1 MRGGMISFLICSLVA
16 YVLFG
21 GVLFGCQRSLLYR
34 PNQTIPDPAEFGL
47 DGISVERIE
56 SDGGHRLLAWWRT
69 PASPEKP
76 VILYFHGNAGH
87 LGHRSDKVR
96 PYLARGYGL
105 LLVTYRYNAG
115 AGGSPSEAGLYAD
128 GRAAMA
134 YARRKGIAS
143 DRIIIYGESLGTAVA
158 VTTAAQHDV
167 GAVVL
172 EAPYTSIANVAQNH
186 YWYLPTRYLVLDK
199 FDVAKTIKRINAPLM
214 IVHGERDVIIPAR
227 FGKALFDRAVE
238 PKEARFLPDAG
249 HNDLHEHG
257 IAQIVMEFAERHL
270 RSTNR

>member
-1 MRGGMISFLICSLVA
+1 MRGGMISFLICSLIA

-21 GVLFGCQRSLLYR
+21 GVLFGCQRSLLYH

-115 AGGSPSEAGLYAD
+115 AVALVKQD
-128 GRAAMA
+128 CM
-134 YARRKGIAS
+134 
-143 DRIIIYGESLGTAVA
+143 LTAVR
-158 VTTAAQHDV
+158 QWRR
-167 GAVVL
+167 
-172 EAPYTSIANVAQNH
+172 APQGTFLIVSSSMAIARN
-186 YWYLPTRYLVLDK
+186 RRRSD
-199 FDVAKTIKRINAPLM
+199 DCC
-214 IVHGERDVIIPAR
+214 PAR
-227 FGKALFDRAVE
+227 C
-238 PKEARFLPDAG
+238 
-249 HNDLHEHG
+249 
-257 IAQIVMEFAERHL
+257 
-270 RSTNR
+270 

>member
-1 MRGGMISFLICSLVA
+1 M
-16 YVLFG
+16 
-21 GVLFGCQRSLLYR
+21 
-34 PNQTIPDPAEFGL
+34 

-69 PASPEKP
+69 PASESPLFSIFTAMP
-76 VILYFHGNAGH
+76 VISAIAAIKYDLTWRAVTAYSS
-87 LGHRSDKVR
+87 LLTVTM
-96 PYLARGYGL
+96 LAPAAR
-105 LLVTYRYNAG
+105 A
-115 AGGSPSEAGLYAD
+115 SEAGLYAD

-143 DRIIIYGESLGTAVA
+143 DRFIIYDESLGTAVA

-172 EAPYTSIANVAQNH
+172 ERPYTASRMSRRDH

-227 FGKALFDRAVE
+227 FGKALFERAVE
-238 PKEARFLPDAG
+238 PKEARFLPEAG

-257 IAQIVMEFAERHL
+257 IAQIVIEFAERHL